1 MCEPELSGAERLR
14 LGPYSAPF
22 NPIEEV
28 WSVLKAELKRRLA
41 DAMPALLEAAPEQG
55 MAKAMTERRLRHLE
69 EAIDSSV
76 PVVTPRL
83 CMSTCNHVQRHFAA
97 CLALTE
103 LAMDD
108 NAL

>member
-1 MCEPELSGAERLR
+1 MCEPEFRGAELLR
-14 LGPYSAPF
+14 LGPYSAPL

-28 WSVLKAELKRRLA
+28 WSVLKAELERRLA
-41 DAMPALLEAAPEQG
+41 VAMPTLLEAAPEQD
-55 MAKAMTERRLRHLE
+55 MAMTERRLRHLE
-69 EAIDSSV
+69 AAIDSSV

-108 NAL
+108 NER